1 MCIATTKKAAGQL
14 QKILNKLGKFGG
26 IIETD
31 NPGTWWNLD
40 VEIESIS
47 DDEKNIMIGVYKEFN
62 GDIMFDPLFH
72 VTAKFDEDKISEVCV
87 NQCTEDTAL
96 GHTIVDCDN
105 MLHGF
110 GQVTKD
116 PYGLKKRFCN
126 FMDNMM
132 IGPYLSTG
140 RILRKYDAVLDE

>member
-1 MCIATTKKAAGQL
+1 M
-14 QKILNKLGKFGG
+14 F
-26 IIETD
+26 
-31 NPGTWWNLD
+31 
-40 VEIESIS
+40 
-47 DDEKNIMIGVYKEFN
+47 GVYKELN

-87 NQCTEDTAL
+87 NQCTEETAL

-116 PYGLKKRFCN
+116 PYGLKKRFCIFLIN
-126 FMDNMM
+126 YVLTIEYTFNYNAYSWM
-132 IGPYLSTG
+132 IAQSKGDIKWPKMNLFVT
-140 RILRKYDAVLDE
+140 ANQ